1 MQLAAQQE
9 SQVTGRAHTT
19 SLLKKIVAS
28 WSTLLLLTEEIF
40 FQITLWRT
48 SRTSRIRTSIW
59 TSPWRRRK
67 ESHLPKQHGRLV

>member
-19 SLLKKIVAS
+19 SLLKNIFAS

-40 FQITLWRT
+40 FQITL
-48 SRTSRIRTSIW
+48 
-59 TSPWRRRK
+59 
-67 ESHLPKQHGRLV
+67 